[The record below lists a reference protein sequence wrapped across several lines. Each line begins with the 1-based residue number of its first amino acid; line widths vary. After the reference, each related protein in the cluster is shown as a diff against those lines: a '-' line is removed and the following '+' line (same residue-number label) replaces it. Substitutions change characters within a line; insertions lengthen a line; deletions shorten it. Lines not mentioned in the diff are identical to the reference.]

1 MLLRFTITITIII
14 IVIIIIVII
23 IIKLN
28 QREAF
33 DMHRSNPQLYKQ
45 KIREQ
50 AKKFKGEEED

>member
-1 MLLRFTITITIII
+1 MLLRFTIII
-14 IVIIIIVII
+14 IVVIIVIII

-50 AKKFKGEEED
+50 AKKFKGEDED